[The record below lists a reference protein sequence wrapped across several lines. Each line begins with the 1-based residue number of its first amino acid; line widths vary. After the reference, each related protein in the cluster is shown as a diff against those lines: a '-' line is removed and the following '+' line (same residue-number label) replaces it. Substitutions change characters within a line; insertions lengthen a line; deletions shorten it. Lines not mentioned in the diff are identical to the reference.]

1 MIKRLFKLV
10 AFVAI
15 LLAAGVLGGMAAF
28 HQCAGLMPFYQDS
41 IRFPAQTEEKQ
52 EVIIQENKA
61 LKDAFAKVKDAAIA
75 VKITDAKGKVVYGSG
90 VAITSDGLAAVPND
104 LYPPSGAAEIFSGGE
119 KIGFEVVK
127 RDKESN
133 VAILKLQTA
142 GLFTAG
148 FYQAEYLKLGERIF
162 LAGIL
167 PGGEFFVNEG
177 IARAVSEDGIATNIR
192 ETAEA
197 AGAPAFDIEGNILGI
212 AQVDKAGQVSV
223 IPIWKIKE
231 ASGL

>member
-90 VAITSDGLAAVPND
+90 VAITSDGLAAVPHD
-104 LYPPSGAAEIFSGGE
+104 LYPPSSAAEVFSNGE
-119 KIGFEVVK
+119 KVGFEVIK

-133 VAILKLQTA
+133 VAILKLQA
-142 GLFTAG
+142 SGLFTSG
-148 FYQAEYLKLGERIF
+148 FYPAENLQLGERIF

-167 PGGEFFVNEG
+167 PEGGFFVNEG
-177 IARAVSEDGIATNIR
+177 IARDFTEDAITTNIR
-192 ETAEA
+192 ETAAA

-212 AQVDKAGQVSV
+212 AQVNKTGQVWV

-231 ASGL
+231 ISGL